1 MGHLAGLRLA
11 WGVSVHCLVYRCC
24 ELGLSSGATASRTH
38 RRLPAL
44 DGQLGSAAAP
54 VSSYPGEQPVV
65 LSQTFDLSV
74 QEAG

>member
-1 MGHLAGLRLA
+1 M
-11 WGVSVHCLVYRCC
+11 HCLVYRCC
-24 ELGLSSGATASRTH
+24 GLGLSSGAMASRTH
-38 RRLPAL
+38 RRLRAL

-54 VSSYPGEQPVV
+54 VGGYPGEQPVV